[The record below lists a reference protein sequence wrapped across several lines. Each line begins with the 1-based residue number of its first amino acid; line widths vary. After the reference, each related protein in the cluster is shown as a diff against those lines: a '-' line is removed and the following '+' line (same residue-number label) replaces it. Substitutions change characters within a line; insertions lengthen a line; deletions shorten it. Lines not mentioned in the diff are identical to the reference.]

1 MLIEED
7 IKKLK
12 QLTKEAKELPN
23 FNIGMLFELFFKDN
37 PSILFDICRRD
48 DGQSNFQE
56 SELMNWYFNYFIHQ
70 VKSDVDSANE
80 ALDFVVSN
88 L

>member
-12 QLTKEAKELPN
+12 QLAKEAKELPN
-23 FNIGMLFELFFKDN
+23 FNPGMLFELFFKDN
-37 PSILFDICRRD
+37 PRILFDICRGD
-48 DGQSNFQE
+48 DGQIDFQK
-56 SELMNWYFNYFIHQ
+56 SELMNWYFDYFIHQ
-70 VKSDVDSANE
+70 VKSDLDSANE
-80 ALDFVVSN
+80 ALDIVFSS